1 MQRIIEAN
9 QVTMRFR
16 FSKDKVD
23 SLKEYVIRLSKG
35 QLRFE
40 EFIALD
46 KIDLVVRQGDILGI
60 VGLNGSGKSTLL
72 KIIAGIMR
80 PTTGTLRRV
89 GAVSPLIELGAGFDS
104 DLTARENVFLNGAV
118 LGFPRK
124 RMLER
129 YDQIIEFAELEEFQ
143 DVPIK
148 NYSSGMKARLG
159 FSIATTIEPEILI
172 VDEILGV
179 GDFRFRKKSEQRIRS
194 LMEGGTTV
202 LIVSHS
208 IEQIKKLCSR
218 AIWLEKG
225 KKLMDGETLEVCAA
239 YEADGSSEAGA
250 DAGRETGARKP

>member
-1 MQRIIEAN
+1 MDTIIEVQ

-35 QLRFE
+35 QLRYE
-40 EFIALD
+40 EFVALD
-46 KIDLVVRQGDILGI
+46 KVDLEVRRGDILGI

-72 KIIAGIMR
+72 KLISGIMR
-80 PTTGTLRRV
+80 PTEGSVRRV

-118 LGFPRK
+118 LGFTR
-124 RMLER
+124 RQMAER
-129 YDQIIEFAELEEFQ
+129 YDSIISFAELEGFQ

-148 NYSSGMKARLG
+148 NYSSGMTARLG

-179 GDFRFRKKSEQRIRS
+179 GDFKFREKSEQRIKD
-194 LMEGGTTV
+194 LMRGGTTV
-202 LIVSHS
+202 LLVSHS
-208 IEQIKKLCSR
+208 ISQVKELCSR

-225 KKLMDGETLEVCAA
+225 KKVMDGGAAEVCAA
-239 YEADGSSEAGA
+239 YEAGAGVS
-250 DAGRETGARKP
+250 